1 MKSKS
6 TLWKAPLLLSCAL
19 IMGVTAN
26 AGGILSAVAEGAQSA
41 DSIDVE
47 RIEEE
52 GTYEGLVFKGTGLGP
67 VKDQKAVLC
76 MDLTPDEDGGI
87 ALPTAESL
95 NEKYLAVTVTGLRS
109 PQSENSMT
117 YAEYQEAFEAV
128 NPGQTPLYDEN
139 TFTNSN
145 LKYAYDSQSV
155 LVFMENS
162 AHTTT
167 LTNYYA
173 SNPNYR
179 FPAVVHGTSNSFSY
193 AQGRNDGMLPRRNS
207 GASNQLGHSTVFIP
221 FSNLVEPGAANTEIG
236 TKDIADVEYVMFA
249 LDLGSPNRWGEY
261 VEIAVVDLPG
271 VTVAQNSAQAGNGV
285 FTTEE
290 GTPSADF
297 IVSTFEE
304 NKQVLVDFR
313 DVTPDDIDENF
324 DNGYWTAMT
333 TNNRNNIK
341 RSSCNYNNYGTYKK
355 YVEFAKEYTTV
366 TENYHVNIGAS
377 LDGALTFAMDPTT
390 IGTQSTDNT
399 ASNYDTIRNA
409 YLTLWEAES
418 EEDYIDVSK
427 SDGVAFK
434 MMGLIANSVF
444 RLYFFDNEGRV
455 YHAARNNAAASPYL
469 LTFTAEDGT
478 HGTMRSYGNMLYADQ
493 KIGTAYFPYDLLAQH
508 TDSTKIFNGQTL
520 NTNVKRIQTIT
531 KIAVALDNSA
541 NSPSIFNRKICIG
554 TVADVDISE
563 NKVTRIFNTAEY
575 SYAEKAS
582 DTESD
587 VNLKN
592 HTAGKN
598 VKPDNY
604 VCVAGDMQ
612 GEVAEWKNNAWELD
626 RVEMFDLL
634 FREGLEQQYIGDVR
648 VYEDFSLPALS
659 GEYDTKAMKD
669 RLVNKFVST
678 NGATSYFSWYDN
690 SEKGYGDA
698 YLWRIGDY
706 SSEYHSGMSNNAS
719 WYTVATNVTN
729 YGSLLATDAEGEQIT
744 PKGVTLFVKNL
755 RGFALDFNCEVEFL
769 TTVNG
774 ESKRERFNCC
784 QPGSAVYAYDMNTG
798 REFRMPSTSHATDS
812 TVSIPAGFEG
822 WIRIP
827 FSSLSFPNWCVTDSN
842 YATDNVMDFADTL
855 NRFFINCNM
864 NRNSTAQM
872 VLDNFGFYYSDFAVK
887 SSFHDTGR
895 SIADC
900 VTLNGFFGE

>member
-6 TLWKAPLLLSCAL
+6 TLWKTPLLLSCAL
-19 IMGVTAN
+19 VMGVTAN
-26 AGGILSAVAEGAQSA
+26 AGGILSAVAEGAQNA
-41 DSIDVE
+41 DSIEVE
-47 RIEEE
+47 RIEET

-67 VKDQKAVLC
+67 TASQKAVLC
-76 MDLTPDEDGGI
+76 MDLTPDRDGGI
-87 ALPTAESL
+87 ALPTADSL
-95 NEKYLAVTVTGLRS
+95 GEKYLALTVTGLRS
-109 PQSENSMT
+109 PQNASSMT
-117 YAEYQEAFEAV
+117 YAEYQEAFEEV
-128 NPGQTPLYDEN
+128 NPGKTPPYNQSTL
-139 TFTNSN
+139 TNN
-145 LKYAYDSQSV
+145 LTNAYDSQGV
-155 LVFMENS
+155 VIFMENG

-167 LTNYYA
+167 LTNYYKT
-173 SNPNYR
+173 NPNYR
-179 FPAVVHGTSNSFSY
+179 FPAVVHGAANTFSY
-193 AQGRNDGMLPRRNS
+193 AQGANTGTSPRRAA
-207 GASNQLGHSTVFIP
+207 GASNQLGHSTIFIP
-221 FSNLVEPGAANTEIG
+221 FSNLVEPAAANTEIG
-236 TKDIADVEYVMFA
+236 KKDISDVEYVMFA
-249 LDLGSPNRWGEY
+249 IDLGNPNRWGEY

-271 VTVAQNSAQAGNGV
+271 ITVAQNAAQAGNGA
-285 FTTEE
+285 FTSEE
-290 GTPSADF
+290 GTPSADS

-313 DVTPDDIDENF
+313 DVTLDDIDDNFEN
-324 DNGYWTAMT
+324 GSWTAMMT
-333 TNNRNNIK
+333 GNRDQIK
-341 RSSCNYNNYGTYKK
+341 RSSCTYNNYAEYKK
-355 YVEFAKEYTTV
+355 YIGFEKTFSTYS
-366 TENYHVNIGAS
+366 ENYHVNIGAS

-390 IGTQSTDNT
+390 IGTTSTDKT
-399 ASNYDTIRNA
+399 ASNYDTVRNA
-409 YLTLWEAES
+409 YLTLWEAQS
-418 EEDYIDVSK
+418 EAEYIDVSE

-434 MMGLIANSVF
+434 LMGMIANSAF
-444 RLYFFDNEGRV
+444 RLYFIDDEGRA
-455 YHAARNNAAASPYL
+455 YHASRNNAAASPYL

-493 KIGTAYFPYDLLAQH
+493 KIGTAYFPYDLLTQH
-508 TDSTKIFNGQTL
+508 TDSTKIFNGQPMEIS
-520 NTNVKRIQTIT
+520 VRRIQ
-531 KIAVALDNSA
+531 KIAKILVALDNSA
-541 NSPSIFNRKICIG
+541 NSAGIFNRKICIG
-554 TVADVDISE
+554 TIADVDLSE

-604 VCVAGDMQ
+604 VCAAGDTQ
-612 GEVAEWKNNAWELD
+612 GQVAEWKNNAWELN

-634 FREGLEQQYIGDVR
+634 FREGIEQQYIGDVR

-659 GEYDTKAMKD
+659 GEYDTKEMKD
-669 RLVNKFVST
+669 RLVNKSVSA

-690 SEKGYGDA
+690 SERGYGDA

-706 SSEYHSGMSNNAS
+706 SSEFQSGMSSNAS
-719 WYTVATNVTN
+719 WYTVATNVEN
-729 YGSLLATDAEGEQIT
+729 YGSLYAKNAEGEQIA

-755 RGFALDFNCEVEFL
+755 RGFVIDMNVEVEFL

-784 QPGSAVYAYDMNTG
+784 QPGSAVYAYDMNTN
-798 REFRMPSTSHATDS
+798 REFRMPSTAHATDS
-812 TVSIPAGFEG
+812 TISIPAGFEG

-827 FSSLSFPNWCVTDSN
+827 FSSLNFPNWCVTDNN
-842 YATDNVMDFADTL
+842 YATDNVMDFEDTL

-887 SSFHDTGR
+887 SSFHDVGK